1 MQSKVRTKEGVK
13 DFSFHVKESYLAGLD
28 IFASQAS
35 PIFQYICQVRFQQE
49 FRVTRKKNSY
59 EKKTKEGKMK
69 KESWSGDVTIKLN
82 LHYDKLFQTM
92 VETITLKANYKYFGH
107 DKGLLRCYI
116 RRTAWC

>member
-1 MQSKVRTKEGVK
+1 MYNKHNSEWFIRCFTRGLFHQDFPNSDDTFNNVRLQSKVRTKEGVK

-69 KESWSGDVTIKLN
+69 KRKL
-82 LHYDKLFQTM
+82 
-92 VETITLKANYKYFGH
+92 I
-107 DKGLLRCYI
+107 
-116 RRTAWC
+116 W

>member
-1 MQSKVRTKEGVK
+1 MIGLFDALQEDFFIRTFQIVMTHSTTFGCKARTKEGVK

-69 KESWSGDVTIKLN
+69 KRKL
-82 LHYDKLFQTM
+82 
-92 VETITLKANYKYFGH
+92 I
-107 DKGLLRCYI
+107 
-116 RRTAWC
+116 W